1 MVKTVQKQIFQ
12 QRCIRWIMKWRR
24 FTAMRIRRR
33 KENQT
38 FPAGPSHLLLGQQVL
53 SLKSK
58 GETSSLKRKSVME
71 NSVNV
76 KRVNYLSGNV
86 VFKSLAIYLYLNFT
100 KLRL

>member
-1 MVKTVQKQIFQ
+1 
-12 QRCIRWIMKWRR
+12 MKWRR
-24 FTAMRIRRR
+24 FTAIRIRRR

-86 VFKSLAIYLYLNFT
+86 VFKSLT
-100 KLRL
+100 KY